1 MLKLLCKICATLTPS
16 DIDIVEQMSNV
27 ATILS
32 NILDM
37 DLMSQQY
44 LEPLKQVCHQETIR
58 Q

>member
-37 DLMSQQY
+37 DVFLDCPRTDVKCSNY
-44 LEPLKQVCHQETIR
+44 IK
-58 Q
+58 

>member
-37 DLMSQQY
+37 DVFRL
-44 LEPLKQVCHQETIR
+44 PH
-58 Q
+58 